1 MNEDAREKKLKAI
14 VDWSQQNVE
23 VRAVLLT
30 SSLAN
35 PDAPVD
41 QFSDLDIELILENN
55 TDYISDNMWIHNFGS
70 PIAKL
75 EEDESCFNG
84 EYAMKMV
91 LYNDYVK
98 VDFKLYSKANFLKEI
113 SKTELCE
120 DWDIGYKIL
129 IDKDGLTVGMTQ
141 PTYQV
146 SVIKQPDADEFEK
159 LLNDFWWDT
168 TYVAKCLARSDIF
181 YSKFMLE
188 NNIRTEYL
196 KPLIDWYIASN
207 YNWKITTNKHGRLFE
222 QYLPSKMWERILQT
236 FSGHDTDENWH
247 ALFAMADLVNE
258 MGTYLSAKLNYKY
271 TIQLETDIRK
281 YLIDVR
287 KKGTN

>member
-35 PDAPVD
+35 LDAPVD

-55 TDYISDNMWIHNFGS
+55 TDYISDNMWIHNFGR

-146 SVIKQPDADEFEK
+146 SIIKQPDADEFEK

-181 YSKFMLE
+181 YAKFMLE

-196 KPLIDWYIASN
+196 KPLIEWYIASDH
-207 YNWKITTNKHGRLFE
+207 NWKITTNKHGRLFE
-222 QYLPSKMWERILQT
+222 QYLPSKMWQRILQT
-236 FSGHDTDENWH
+236 FSGHDTNQNWD
-247 ALFAMADLVNE
+247 AMFAMADLVNE

-271 TIQLETDIRK
+271 PTQLEADIRK
-281 YLIDVR
+281 YLIDVC